1 MKTTEQRITALHRK
15 TQELQLRREKNM
27 LFGLAAVSFLLLVSV
42 TRLARN
48 SAGIL
53 YGGPDKLTGASLLN
67 PSVGGYVMAAVLAF
81 MAGVA
86 VTIIIIRRNMKNRN
100 SEIRDRKLETTEDQ
114 NSDSKQ

>member
-53 YGGPDKLTGASLLN
+53 YVDDGLTGASLLN

-86 VTIIIIRRNMKNRN
+86 VTIIIIRRNLKNRN
-100 SEIRDRKLETTEDQ
+100 SEIRDRKLETTENQ
-114 NSDSKQ
+114 NSDSRQ